1 MIRGAALAAGATGL
15 AVGAVWWWR
24 RFRLPGGQL
33 TVGRHFLSEPKGLL
47 FDVDG
52 TLTKPRNVTQQ
63 TAQSPKR
70 THTPQRQRYL
80 ARIMAASQ
88 LSMARQWNCSAAERC
103 ACPRRRSRR
112 R

>member
-1 MIRGAALAAGATGL
+1 MIRGAVLAAGATGL

-52 TLTKPRNVTQQ
+52 TLIDTMPHFLP
-63 TAQSPKR
+63 S
-70 THTPQRQRYL
+70 
-80 ARIMAASQ
+80 
-88 LSMARQWNCSAAERC
+88 C
-103 ACPRRRSRR
+103 APPDRLHRRSRGVASAASPTITR
-112 R
+112 AHPSGGTSPARNSV